1 MNIYVGNISRSTS
14 EETVHKTFEQYGQVS
29 SVKLIKDKAT
39 GQMRGFGFVD
49 MPANDEALAAIN
61 ALNGVELE
69 GRKLIVSEARERE
82 ERPARDTRFSGPR
95 RAPSTSGGYKPRT
108 GGNRY

>member
-1 MNIYVGNISRSTS
+1 MNIYVGNISRSTT
-14 EETVHKTFEQYGQVS
+14 EETVHRTFEQYGQVT

-49 MPANDEALAAIN
+49 MPASDEALAAIN

-82 ERPARDTRFSGPR
+82 ERPARDSRFSGPKR
-95 RAPSTSGGYKPRT
+95 TMSNNGYKPRN
-108 GGNRY
+108 GGGRY